1 MNKKKT
7 YSIIMEDESMKDIAR
22 WDISKGD
29 TLIIEPPKEIP
40 IINGEEIEDNRTYV
54 SIVGSDTIISRITK
68 TEDGIILSFHNWDY
82 PPRYFSYEALRKGKI
97 CIIGKVI
104 ERRCIL

>member
-40 IINGEEIEDNRTYV
+40 IISGE
-54 SIVGSDTIISRITK
+54 
-68 TEDGIILSFHNWDY
+68 
-82 PPRYFSYEALRKGKI
+82 
-97 CIIGKVI
+97 
-104 ERRCIL
+104 